1 MAFCTCLREVYTGL
15 RIWTYRN
22 VVVDTRGAGRADRKI
37 PWSGPVSDFIEC
49 PYLFIHCVGVRRYAS
64 SEESQSMVGVELFD
78 LTMEP
83 QRNFNPERELELGI
97 LVIVSLSSN
106 YLFLYHVT
114 PPLELIKFRG
124 IGRPCTRTGVASESE
139 FLSHLFTLTSN
150 PPS

>member
-1 MAFCTCLREVYTGL
+1 MAFCRCLREVYTRL

-22 VVVDTRGAGRADRKI
+22 VVVDTRGARRADRKM

-49 PYLFIHCVGVRRYAS
+49 PYLFIYSLRWG
-64 SEESQSMVGVELFD
+64 SEIRAFPEDSQSIVRVELFD

-83 QRNFNPERELELGI
+83 QRNFNPERELQLGI

-114 PPLELIKFRG
+114 PPLELF
-124 IGRPCTRTGVASESE
+124 
-139 FLSHLFTLTSN
+139 
-150 PPS
+150 